1 MSVRGRPEED
11 VEPLGAGVM
20 SNSEP
25 SDMGVG
31 TKLGPLE
38 EQKAFLTNESFLLP
52 NFLISTA
59 YC

>member
-1 MSVRGRPEED
+1 MSVWGRPEED
-11 VEPLGAGVM
+11 VESLGAGVM
-20 SNSEP
+20 SNCEP